1 MRPRIF
7 LLAPAALLGVF
18 LFALLGGEIVKWLWN
33 WLTPDL
39 FGWPR
44 ITFWQAFAMLA
55 LTRILFGGFGLHSG
69 GGRHSKFRSRF
80 RDRIIDRVAERV
92 GERWDE
98 MTPEER
104 ERFRERLRARC
115 GFDPAGEGKA

>member
-1 MRPRIF
+1 MI
-7 LLAPAALLGVF
+7 LLAPAALVGIG
-18 LFALLGGEIVKWLWN
+18 LFALLGGFIVKWLWN
-33 WLTPDL
+33 WLTPPL
-39 FGWPR
+39 FGWPM

-55 LTRILFGGFGLHSG
+55 LARILFGGFGLHSG
-69 GGRHSKFRSRF
+69 GGRHSNFRRRF

-104 ERFRERLRARC
+104 ERFRARLRERC
-115 GFDPAGEGKA
+115 GFDPSTGES